1 MTAGAMGR
9 DLTLID
15 RADALLS
22 QAACQLIVASDSCGG
37 AALPALIGL
46 RELLGASEEHD
57 LSEMLRL
64 LADVE
69 SVGGD
74 RLAMRV
80 ATLEASWA
88 AWKAE
93 QIAHAPVNTALP
105 LSDDEIA
112 MLATD
117 PELTDMFVGEAL
129 DHLKSIEVLIL
140 RAEARPDDTQ
150 LLDDIFRP
158 FHTIKGNAGALGV
171 SSIQAVAHCVES
183 LLDLARSG
191 EHTIGPE
198 EVSAVLRAVDV
209 LTAMVQSIPARIAG
223 HDVPDVG
230 ATAAALVADIGAILG
245 RRELARFT
253 PLTSEEAAVVATLVK
268 AVDNVPAAPRTPD
281 VRDAAGHAVRV
292 DTRKLDSLVDMVGE
306 LVIVQSLIQE
316 DPALLTAADD
326 RLARNLAQLKRI
338 TSDLQRTA
346 MSVRMM
352 PIRQTFQKVSRL
364 VRDLSSAAGKSVGL
378 VLSGEDTELDR
389 KVVEHINDPLM
400 HMVRNSLDHGIE
412 SPEAR
417 KAAGKP
423 RQARLS
429 LSAYHEGGNIIIA
442 IADDGAGL
450 ATEKIREKA
459 IEQGLISADAGLAS
473 AEIHELIFRPGF
485 STAQQVTEISGRG
498 VGMDVVRRNIEALR
512 GRIEIQSTP
521 GVGTTFIIRL
531 PLTLAIVEGLL
542 LRCGNE
548 RFLLPTFSVRESLR
562 PARSQVHSLQGQQRL
577 IQVRNQFV
585 PLVHLAALFGDTD
598 ALPEPWDATV
608 VLVEDNGRIVGLV
621 VDELLA
627 KQEVV
632 VKSLGDAFAGV
643 RGIAG
648 GAILG
653 DGRVGLIL
661 DAGGLVSL
669 MERRVDHVA

>member
-1 MTAGAMGR
+1 MIGR
-9 DLTLID
+9 DLILID
-15 RADALLS
+15 RADALLN
-22 QAACQLIVASDSCGG
+22 QAACQLIVASNNGG
-37 AALPALIGL
+37 SAALAALIGL
-46 RELLGASEEHD
+46 RELLGASEEHQ
-57 LSEMLRL
+57 LSDMLRL
-64 LADVE
+64 LADIE

-74 RLAMRV
+74 RLATRV
-80 ATLEASWA
+80 AALEESWA
-88 AWKAE
+88 AWKAG
-93 QIAHAPVNTALP
+93 QIDRAPAHKPLP
-105 LSDDEIA
+105 LSGDEIA
-112 MLATD
+112 MLAAD
-117 PELTDMFVGEAL
+117 PELTDMFVAEAL
-129 DHLKSIEVLIL
+129 DHLSSIEALIL
-140 RAEARPDDTQ
+140 RAEGHPDDAK

-171 SSIQAVAHCVES
+171 SSVQAVAHCVES
-183 LLDLARSG
+183 LLELARSR
-191 EHTIGPE
+191 EHAIGPE

-209 LTAMVQSIPARIAG
+209 LTALVQSIPARIAG
-223 HDVPDVG
+223 RDVPDVG
-230 ATAAALVADIGAILG
+230 ATAATLVADIGALLG
-245 RRELARFT
+245 RREIAMSAL
-253 PLTSEEAAVVATLVK
+253 LTSEESAVVATLVGG
-268 AVDNVPAAPRTPD
+268 AESVPVAQRTSD
-281 VRDAAGHAVRV
+281 VDAAGHVRV

-306 LVIVQSLIQE
+306 LVIVQSLIQQ

-338 TSDLQRTA
+338 TGDLQRTA
-346 MSVRMM
+346 MSVRMT
-352 PIRQTFQKVSRL
+352 PIRPTFQKVSRL
-364 VRDLSSAAGKSVGL
+364 VRDLSSASGKNVAL

-423 RQARLS
+423 REARLS
-429 LSAYHEGGNIIIA
+429 LSAYHEGGSMVIA

-450 ATEKIREKA
+450 ATERIRAKA
-459 IEQGLISADAGLAS
+459 VEQGLIAADAALAP
-473 AEIHELIFRPGF
+473 AEVHELIFRPGF

-498 VGMDVVRRNIEALR
+498 VGMDVVRRNIEVLR

-562 PARSQVHSLQGQQRL
+562 PARSQVHSLQGQHRL
-577 IQVRNQFV
+577 IQVRNQFL
-585 PLVHLAALFGDTD
+585 PLVHLAELFGDTS

-608 VLVEDNGRIVGLV
+608 VLVEDNGRTVGLV

-669 MERRVDHVA
+669 MERRVEHAA